1 MTINELASALAK
13 TEGKNH
19 QASIG
24 DIREILKLLVLMEM
38 DPDGPSPSLI
48 LNVEAVN
55 KVLKRMYR
63 KHRGGGSSA
72 KRREAKVS
80 KEDKVKG
87 RGDGKAKRT
96 GRGSR
101 REDETARK
109 PRRSKV

>member
-13 TEGKNH
+13 TEGKKH

-38 DPDGPSPSLI
+38 DPDSPSPSPI

-55 KVLKRMYR
+55 KVLKRVYR

-72 KRREAKVS
+72 KRKEAKVS
-80 KEDKVKG
+80 KKNKIKG
-87 RGDGKAKRT
+87 RGDGKDKRT
-96 GRGSR
+96 GRGS
-101 REDETARK
+101 
-109 PRRSKV
+109 